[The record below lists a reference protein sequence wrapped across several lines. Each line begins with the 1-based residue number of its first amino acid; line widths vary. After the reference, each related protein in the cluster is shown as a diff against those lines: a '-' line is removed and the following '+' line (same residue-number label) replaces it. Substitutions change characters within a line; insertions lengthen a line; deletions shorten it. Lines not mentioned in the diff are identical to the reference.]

1 MLYLI
6 IAALVLGLAIALKRL
21 RDHRLAVRDLH
32 EALVER
38 RPVLGNKD
46 GGEERAA
53 NWDRLRTA
61 TNALIAEI
69 GQLQRLQTTQLKQ
82 LDATLGSLQ
91 EAVLLVDSENRILLA
106 NRALQAIFPR
116 AKDILN
122 QRIESVLHSVA
133 FLHYV
138 EAVRTRQTEPQRE
151 IEFVEGKNSLWLEVT
166 GTLVASLDGGR
177 GSWALFVLHDITKQK
192 ELEGIRK
199 DFVANVSHELRT
211 PLSIIKGYIETLVD
225 GHRTMPVED
234 RDRFLLTIQRHTERL
249 NSLLEDLLTLSH
261 LESSKPGLHCEST
274 PLPELISSL
283 VDDIRGRSSTS
294 GHLLSCAVDPAIGLV
309 HVDPLK
315 ISQVCA
321 NLLDNALKYTPS
333 GSHIEVRARP
343 RGNEIEVCVRDDGP
357 GIPMADLPRIFERFY
372 RVDKG
377 RSRERGGTGLG
388 LSIVKHI
395 VQLHGG
401 RVWVESELG
410 KGTSFYFTLPQHQS

>member
-6 IAALVLGLAIALKRL
+6 IGALVLGLAIALKRL
-21 RDHRLAVRDLH
+21 RDHRLAVRDL
-32 EALVER
+32 LVAAIEK
-38 RPVLGNKD
+38 RPDLGESGVGPRGAWN
-46 GGEERAA
+46 
-53 NWDRLRTA
+53 RLRAA
-61 TNALIAEI
+61 TNALIAENA
-69 GQLQRLQTTQLKQ
+69 QLQRLQSSQLAQ

-106 NRALQAIFPR
+106 NRALHAIFPR
-116 AKDILN
+116 AKEILH
-122 QRIESVLHSVA
+122 QRIEIVLHSVG

-138 EAVRTRQTEPQRE
+138 EAVRTGQAEPRRE
-151 IEFVEGKNSLWLEVT
+151 IEFVEGTNSLWLEVT
-166 GTLVASLDGGR
+166 GTPVAPLDGGR

-192 ELEGIRK
+192 ELEVIRK

-225 GHRTMPVED
+225 GHRTMPLED
-234 RDRFLLTIQRHTERL
+234 QQRFLLTIQRHTDRL

-261 LESSKPGLHCEST
+261 LESGNPNLHREST
-274 PLPELISSL
+274 LLVELITNL
-283 VDDIRGRSSTS
+283 TDDIRSRASTS
-294 GHLLSCAVDPAIGLV
+294 GHLLSCAIDPSIGRVD
-309 HVDPLK
+309 VDPLK

-321 NLLDNALKYTPS
+321 NLLDNALKYTPP
-333 GSHIEVRARP
+333 GSRIEVHARP
-343 RGNEIEVCVRDDGP
+343 RGTEIEVCVCDNGP
-357 GIPMADLPRIFERFY
+357 GIPAADLPRIFERFY

-401 RVWVESELG
+401 RVWAESDPG
-410 KGTSFYFTLPQHQS
+410 KGTSFYFTLPQREP